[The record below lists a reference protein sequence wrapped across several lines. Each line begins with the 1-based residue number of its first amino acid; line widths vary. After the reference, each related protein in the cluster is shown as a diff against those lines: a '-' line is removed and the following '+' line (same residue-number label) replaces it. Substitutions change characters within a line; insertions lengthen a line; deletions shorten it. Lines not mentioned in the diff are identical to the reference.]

1 MSEVHVRQRRRKN
14 GTVCYEYRFEIASI
28 DGQRKWISKSGFKK
42 KSDAQKAGRQAMME
56 YENNGVVTKPK
67 DMSTADFFELWME
80 NDVQLTCASTTIANY
95 SKKIRLYINPVIG
108 KYYLRSVS
116 KPQLQKLLVDM
127 YKAGYA
133 RNSIVV
139 IRGILSKSFQWA
151 EDNHYI
157 SHSPANHLHIP
168 KAKAE
173 DKVVP
178 RTQPHVFIPPE
189 KIKMIF
195 ERFPYGTPNHIPLMN
210 GYKCGVRLGEAFAFV
225 WEDIDF
231 EKHTI
236 SVNRQVQWHQANKED
251 PRSYWYFC
259 PPKYN
264 SYRTISIDDEFTLL
278 LKTEFEKQNRMK
290 EAYGECYIDYYE
302 SDSHIL
308 NTDGNGKKIN
318 LVCVRD
324 SGEYIHPRTMQ
335 YTSEVIHKKLG
346 YPEFDF
352 HSLRHTHAT
361 MLTEKHAPEKYIQ
374 HRLGHKK
381 IEVTKNIYT
390 HVTDRI
396 LQEGNDILESMF

>member
-1 MSEVHVRQRRRKN
+1 MSEVHVRQRRRKD
-14 GTVCYEYRFEIASI
+14 GTIRYEYRFEIASI
-28 DGQRKWISKSGFKK
+28 DRQRKWISKSGFKK

-56 YENNGVVTKPK
+56 YENTGVVANLK
-67 DMSTADFFELWME
+67 DMSTSDFLDLWME

-95 SKKIRLYINPVIG
+95 AKKIRLYIVPVIG
-108 KYYLRSVS
+108 KYYLRSVN

-127 YKAGYA
+127 YKASYA

-139 IRGILSKSFQWA
+139 VRGILSKSFQWA

-173 DKVVP
+173 DKVVS
-178 RTQPHVFIPPE
+178 RTEPHVFIPPE
-189 KIKMIF
+189 KIRMIF
-195 ERFPYGTPNHIPLMN
+195 EHFPYGTPNHIPLMF
-210 GYKCGVRLGEAFAFV
+210 GYKCGVRLGEAFAFF

-231 EKHTI
+231 EKHTLSI
-236 SVNRQVQWHQANKED
+236 NRQVQWHQADEKN
-251 PRSYWYFC
+251 PHSYWYFSS
-259 PPKYN
+259 PKYN
-264 SYRTISIDDEFTLL
+264 SSRIIDIDSELVDL
-278 LKTEFEKQNRMK
+278 LKSELDKQSRMK
-290 EAYGECYIDYYE
+290 EAYGDYYINYYE

-308 NTDGNGKKIN
+308 NTDGNGKRVN

-324 SGEYIHPRTMQ
+324 SGKYIHPRTMQ
-335 YTSEVIHKKLG
+335 YTSAIIHKELD

-352 HSLRHTHAT
+352 HSLRHTHTT
-361 MLTEKHAPEKYIQ
+361 MLTEKHAPDKYIQ

-390 HVTDRI
+390 HVTDSI
-396 LQEGNDILESMF
+396 LQEGNAILETMF